1 VVSVRVEHPERRAV
15 LLIIAGRGFE
25 PHPYHCPLSAEKFV
39 FTRLVGR
46 TPPPEETKRGKPV
59 PLMTVRGLAG
69 ERRDLLGG
77 SEVRLFEDVRV
88 PVVTELSEWRTS
100 RI

>member
-1 VVSVRVEHPERRAV
+1 
-15 LLIIAGRGFE
+15 
-25 PHPYHCPLSAEKFV
+25 
-39 FTRLVGR
+39 
-46 TPPPEETKRGKPV
+46 
-59 PLMTVRGLAG
+59 MTVRGLAG